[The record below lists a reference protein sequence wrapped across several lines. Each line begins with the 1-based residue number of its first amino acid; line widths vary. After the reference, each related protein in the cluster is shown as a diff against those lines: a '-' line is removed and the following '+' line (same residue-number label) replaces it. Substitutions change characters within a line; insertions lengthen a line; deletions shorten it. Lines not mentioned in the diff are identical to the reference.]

1 MKKDHNKITYILK
14 IKLSCLLFDISN
26 IRQTYSHS
34 LFQKKLSFRDEGRT
48 PHQVNSGD
56 RSAARE

>member
-34 LFQKKLSFRDEGRT
+34 LFQKKLSFRDEGS
-48 PHQVNSGD
+48 HQVNSED